1 MLTEAELQNWF
12 QRLRV
17 SDEAQALI
25 RRVRSSD
32 PARRVGG
39 GRRNVS
45 GRYPSR
51 KMGVTIQFES
61 HRVELPQVYV
71 MEHDPDC
78 LEYYDQPPPI
88 KLEYK
93 ALSGRQLGVLHTA
106 DYFAIRMDNA
116 GWIECKTE
124 EDLRRLAHEA
134 PNRYRCDGDH
144 WQCPPGEMYA
154 ALLGLSY
161 TVKSSRDIN
170 WVFQENIQFLE
181 DYFRGATC
189 IASSLVE
196 KVHAHV
202 AAMAGITLADLL
214 ASVEAY
220 CYRDDLYFL
229 IAHGHLWVDLRSA
242 RLSEPDTVKV
252 FPNSRMAPAPPE
264 IPRAS
269 PAAVLESIPDA
280 GSALRWN
287 GRPWEIVNVSTD
299 KVSLLGGD
307 LAVVELPRPAFE
319 QIIREHSI
327 TGASDTQMRSA
338 NTELL
343 QHILKASEAELRQ
356 ANRRYDCVCQFM
368 EGNDEGLS
376 VPARTLRRWA
386 ARYREAEGCF
396 GSGFLGLLSNAANRG
411 NSRSK
416 LPEATASLM
425 AEFIK
430 SDYET
435 LKQKTKRA
443 SWLALRLECEKT
455 GLVPPSYK
463 TFSGAIRKRP
473 GFEQTLNR
481 RGHRAA
487 YEQEPFYWELG
498 QTTPHHGVR
507 PFEIGHIDHTELDIE
522 LVCSLTGR
530 VLGRPWLTI
539 ITDAFS
545 RRFLAFYLT
554 FDAPSYRSCM
564 MALRECVYR
573 HNRLPQIVVVDGG
586 PEFGSTYFETLLA
599 RYQCTKKT
607 RPPAKARF
615 GSVCERL
622 FGTTNT
628 QFIHNLRGNTQITR
642 HVRQVTK
649 GVDPKGQAVWSLKEL
664 QEELAK
670 YFYEVYDGMDH
681 AALGQSPR
689 EAYQVGLAQTGERTH
704 RMIPYDRE
712 FIIYTLPT
720 TARRT
725 AKVHQGRG
733 VKVNYLYYWCESFRD
748 RPEGNCRVEV
758 RYDPFDLGII
768 YAFVDSQWVECHSEH
783 YHAFQG
789 RSYKEMKLAAQEL
802 RKRWQNH
809 SSQFPVT
816 ARKLAELLAATET
829 QETVLAQRRADMEV
843 RRAQA
848 DIGPCIVAPPGSKA
862 STPCI
867 AASGDVG
874 DRNSSQPS
882 QLYGEF

>member
-1 MLTEAELQNWF
+1 MLTDAELQHWF

-25 RRVRSSD
+25 RQVRSSD

-78 LEYYDQPPPI
+78 FEYYDQPPPI

-93 ALSGRQLGVLHTA
+93 ALSGKQLGVLHTA
-106 DYFAIRMDNA
+106 DYFAIRMDSA

-124 EDLRRLAHEA
+124 EDLRRLAQEA
-134 PNRYRCDGDH
+134 PNRYRFDGAH
-144 WQCPPGEMYA
+144 WRCPPGETYA
-154 ALLGLSY
+154 AFLGLSY
-161 TVKSSRDIN
+161 TVRSSRDIN

-181 DYFRGATC
+181 DYFRGAASV
-189 IASSLVE
+189 ASSQVE
-196 KVHAHV
+196 KVRAHV

-214 ASVEAY
+214 AGVEAY
-220 CYRDDLYFL
+220 CCRDELYFL

-242 RLSEPDTVKV
+242 RLSEPGTVKV
-252 FPNSRMAPAPPE
+252 FPNPRVLPAPSE

-269 PAAVLESIPDA
+269 PASALELTPDA
-280 GSALRWN
+280 GSAIRWN
-287 GRPWEIVNVSTD
+287 GRPWKVVNVSTD
-299 KVSLLGGD
+299 KVSLLGDD
-307 LAVVELPRPAFE
+307 LPILELPRPAFE
-319 QIIREHSI
+319 QLIKEHSI
-327 TGASDTQMRSA
+327 TSASGAQLCSA
-338 NTELL
+338 KTELL

-356 ANRRYDCVCQFM
+356 ANRRYDCVCRFL
-368 EGNDEGLS
+368 EGNEGLS

-386 ARYREAEGCF
+386 ARYREAGSCF
-396 GSGFLGLLSNAANRG
+396 GSGFLGLLSNAAKRG
-411 NSRSK
+411 NSRRK
-416 LPEATASLM
+416 LPETTVSLM
-425 AEFIK
+425 AEFIEN
-430 SDYET
+430 DYET

-443 SWLALRLECEKT
+443 SWLALRLECEKR
-455 GLVPPSYK
+455 GVVSPSYK

-473 GFEQTLNR
+473 GFEQMLKR
-481 RGHRAA
+481 RGRRAA
-487 YEQEPFYWELG
+487 YEQEPFYWELE
-498 QTTPHHGVR
+498 QTTPRHGVR
-507 PFEIGHIDHTELDIE
+507 PFEIVHIDHTELDIE

-539 ITDAFS
+539 MTDAFS
-545 RRFLAFYLT
+545 RRFPAFYLT

-564 MALRECVYR
+564 MVMRECVYR

-628 QFIHNLRGNTQITR
+628 QFVHNLRGNTQITR
-642 HVRQVTK
+642 HARQATK
-649 GVDPKGQAVWSLKEL
+649 SVDPKGQAVWSLKEL
-664 QEELAK
+664 QEELAR

-681 AALGQSPR
+681 TALGQSPR
-689 EAYQVGLAQTGERTH
+689 EAYQAGLTETGERTH

-720 TARRT
+720 PVRRT
-725 AKVHQGRG
+725 SKVHQGRG

-748 RPEGNCRVEV
+748 RPEGNSRVEV
-758 RYDPFDLGII
+758 RYDPFDLGMI
-768 YAFVDSQWVECHSEH
+768 YAFVDNQWVECHSEY

-789 RSYKEMKLAAQEL
+789 RSYKEVKLAAQEL

-843 RRAQA
+843 RRAQTN
-848 DIGPCIVAPPGSKA
+848 IGPCAVASPGAKA
-862 STPCI
+862 LTPCTTTFG
-867 AASGDVG
+867 ASG
-874 DRNSSQPS
+874 DRNSSQS
-882 QLYGEF
+882 SHIYGEF